1 MMQYMTGI
9 VPSKPMPTAVVT
21 AVFFVILAVLYYILF
36 RNNVHNALLIS
47 GIIGVV
53 GIIGVIIAY
62 LINSSMFEG
71 FLEQVMLHLSVSYM
85 YSYFFETEV
94 LDLNGIVYFVS
105 LIGLFVFLTVQSV
118 QKRRWS

>member
-1 MMQYMTGI
+1 M
-9 VPSKPMPTAVVT
+9 
-21 AVFFVILAVLYYILF
+21 
-36 RNNVHNALLIS
+36 
-47 GIIGVV
+47 
-53 GIIGVIIAY
+53 IGVIIAY

>member
-1 MMQYMTGI
+1 
-9 VPSKPMPTAVVT
+9 
-21 AVFFVILAVLYYILF
+21 
-36 RNNVHNALLIS
+36 
-47 GIIGVV
+47 
-53 GIIGVIIAY
+53 
-62 LINSSMFEG
+62 MFEG